1 MDFPTLYPL
10 SVLFKLP
17 SALSIWLEQNM
28 KRSDKVWTLILPF
41 KTLTLGKSFYLPG
54 PLVSHQ
60 ENEMISLMPE
70 VGVCYH
76 QGAGKHNP

>member
-1 MDFPTLYPL
+1 MDIGTLYPL

-41 KTLTLGKSFYLPG
+41 KTL
-54 PLVSHQ
+54 
-60 ENEMISLMPE
+60 
-70 VGVCYH
+70 
-76 QGAGKHNP
+76 